1 LKVPRSLCD
10 GTFSLEDW
18 SF

>member
-18 SF
+18 SY